1 MKTYQVKSVLFTL
14 CSLYLT
20 FAVGC
25 ADEVNIY
32 ENGGVTE
39 KIIGGEVVQ
48 DAPDNVAVL
57 LREVYDDA
65 GQYRG
70 LSAFCTGA
78 LIHNN
83 HLLTAAHCVNNLE
96 TAVQDGHVFA
106 CFGESEWYSSRN
118 GLCPEG
124 KMAQIT
130 ELKIHEDY
138 DTTSIANDIAV
149 AKLGGNF
156 NRLQKAKLPKGSS
169 KVNGSTTSYGYG
181 LKKTPVFEFD
191 QQEQEWERIKQGKRD
206 NKLRRLE
213 TETINT
219 NECNQKLN
227 ALGHRSI
234 NNNELCIKVSR
245 RNNLCEGDSGGPT
258 FINGKLVGVSSRV
271 YSELQGTTYKK
282 CGGKGPTVLTNVKAF
297 RNWIRR
303 QVR

>member
-1 MKTYQVKSVLFTL
+1 MKRYQVKSALFTL

-32 ENGGVTE
+32 EDGGVTQ
-39 KIIGGEVVQ
+39 KIIGGEVVNN
-48 DAPDNVAVL
+48 APDNVAVL
-57 LREVYDDA
+57 IREVYDDA

-78 LIHNN
+78 LIHNSN
-83 HLLTAAHCVNNLE
+83 LLTAAHCVENLVS
-96 TAVQDGHVFA
+96 AVQEGQVFA
-106 CFGESEWYSSRN
+106 CFGESEWYARRQ
-118 GLCPEG
+118 GLCPKG
-124 KMAQIT
+124 QMAQIVDVT
-130 ELKIHEDY
+130 IHPEY
-138 DTTSIANDIAV
+138 DANFANDIAV

-156 NRLQKAKLPKGSS
+156 NRLEKAKLPKGSS
-169 KVNGSTTSYGYG
+169 EVNGSTTSYGYG

-227 ALGHRSI
+227 ELGHRSI

-297 RNWIRR
+297 RSWIRR